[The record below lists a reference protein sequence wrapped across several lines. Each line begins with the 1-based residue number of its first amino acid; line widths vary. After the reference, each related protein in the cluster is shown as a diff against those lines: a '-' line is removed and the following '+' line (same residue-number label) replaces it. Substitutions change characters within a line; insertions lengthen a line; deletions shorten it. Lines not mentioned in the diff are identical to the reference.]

1 MIRDQ
6 FVERLAVDI
15 IGPGAEHEVIGD
27 RPSDRYLTGILFP
40 PRMALGGDQDEDS
53 ESAGDVEGG
62 PGSEAVAG
70 ANVMR
75 PSTAGLSF
83 ALRPEAGSLPCIT
96 LTVSGGR
103 YAGVDDGDD
112 SGSRSVL
119 SWRRSP
125 VRVTVP
131 EVILE
136 ADQPQTIDLEPFG
149 AAGLA
154 LYVNA
159 TPWKDGFLV
168 TAVVTNTTEVSRI
181 SRRAIEEASLFQAS
195 LEVMPACGS
204 RFMGR
209 PVLSAGD
216 DEDGRTAALIY
227 RGAVEYATGHV
238 CAAGWDVDR
247 TGDGVL
253 RSEWLPRAIVPGV
266 SALGAS
272 QFHGLAR
279 DDGQSPLSADNLAA
293 SGDDDL
299 IAGLESVCAAY
310 GEWIRS
316 QRARIPGSRSGD
328 GDGDGDPVDETPD
341 PELVENLGMIAGE
354 NLARCD
360 IALKRMRRGV
370 NLLRTDPDAREA
382 FRLANR
388 SMCDQRSWSSKE
400 PLSWYPFQLAFVLL
414 ALESAA
420 NPASTDRDVMDLL
433 WFPTG
438 GGKTE
443 AYLLLTAFVIF
454 LRRLKAPEPEAGGG
468 VTVFMRY
475 TLRLLTIQQF
485 QRAAALICACELLRL
500 DAAAV
505 SPGRTDHLRAG
516 PPISIGLWVG
526 GDSTPNTRAEAAEAL
541 DAARDSSPR
550 QLTECP
556 RCTSKLLWKQAADA
570 SRIEVRCVSEGC
582 ELAERLHRLPV
593 WTVDEDVFDET
604 PSLIIGTADKYA
616 QITRSK
622 KSGRLF
628 GIGVGFPPPALIIQ
642 DELHLISGPLGTMAG
657 VYEIAV
663 DALCAHGGAK
673 PKIVGSTATIRRAAD
688 QIRAVFD
695 RRAFQFPPPGL
706 DHGDSGFAVTDP
718 DGPGRLYLGVT
729 TAGRSAKYTL
739 QAVSASLLQAAVAPG
754 LSDEDVNFYWTL
766 MVYFNS
772 LRELGGSLVLMQD
785 DVAKSIEDYAR
796 RRHPE
801 TDRPPPEVTELN
813 SRVAS
818 REIPEILDRLK
829 IPAGKDGVVDVVLA
843 SNMISVGMDVQRLG
857 LMIVNGQPKGIAEY
871 IQATSRVGRQKTPG
885 LVVTLYNANKARDRS
900 HYESFTTWHQ
910 TLYRD
915 VEATSVTPYAARA
928 RDRALHAPLVAMAR
942 HLIPGMSA
950 EPVDASNHEGELLD
964 FVDAIVARAKASDDR
979 ETTAVRRHLEKRMDE
994 WMDRGAIQYWEDGK
1008 PDRSLLISAEK
1019 SAAQAAIRRR
1029 PSAAWPTPNSLRN
1042 VEASAEFVLMRDIG
1056 EDRE

>member
-6 FVERLAVDI
+6 FVERLAMDI
-15 IGPGAEHEVIGD
+15 IGPGTENEVIGD

-40 PRMALGGDQDEDS
+40 PRLALGGDQDEDS
-53 ESAGDVEGG
+53 ESEGDLDGG

-83 ALRPEAGSLPCIT
+83 ALRPEAGSLPCVT
-96 LTVSGGR
+96 LTVRGAR
-103 YAGVDDGDD
+103 YAGLDDGDD
-112 SGSRSVL
+112 TRSSPAA
-119 SWRRSP
+119 SWRRMP
-125 VRVTVP
+125 VQATVAD
-131 EVILE
+131 VILDTD
-136 ADQPQTIDLEPFG
+136 APQTIDLEPYG

-154 LYVNA
+154 LYLNA
-159 TPWKDGFLV
+159 TPWKDGVLV
-168 TAVVTNTTEVSRI
+168 TTVVTNTSETGRI
-181 SRRAIEEASLFQAS
+181 SRRAIEEASFFQAS
-195 LEVMPACGS
+195 LEVAPACGS

-209 PVLSAGD
+209 PVLSPGD
-216 DEDGRTAALIY
+216 DEDGRTSALIY

-238 CAAGWDVDR
+238 CAAGWDINDE
-247 TGDGVL
+247 GDGLVHT
-253 RSEWLPRAIVPGV
+253 EWLPQAIVPGV
-266 SALGAS
+266 SALGAP
-272 QFHGLAR
+272 QFRRLVS
-279 DDGQSPLSADNLAA
+279 DDGRSPLSAEELSICSD
-293 SGDDDL
+293 SDL
-299 IAGLESVCAAY
+299 IAGLQAVCGAY
-310 GEWIRS
+310 EAWIEL
-316 QRARIPGSRSGD
+316 QRRRIPDPQDESGPSALD
-328 GDGDGDPVDETPD
+328 TPD
-341 PELVENLGMIAGE
+341 PDLVGLMGEIAGE
-354 NLARCD
+354 NLGRCNT
-360 IALKRMRRGV
+360 ALVRMRRGV
-370 NLLRTDPDAREA
+370 DLLRTDADARDA

-388 SMCDQRSWSSKE
+388 AMLDQRSWSAGDQ
-400 PLSWYPFQLAFVLL
+400 LNWFPFQLAFVLL
-414 ALESAA
+414 TLESTA
-420 NPASTDRDVMDLL
+420 NPGSPDRDVMDLL

-454 LRRLKAPEPEAGGG
+454 LRRLRATTPEVGGG

-485 QRAAALICACELLRL
+485 QRAAALICACELLRRSAT
-500 DAAAV
+500 DVTPRHA
-505 SPGRTDHLRAG
+505 DHLRAG

-526 GDSTPNTRAEAAEAL
+526 GDSTPNTRQEAVEAL
-541 DAARDSSPR
+541 AAARDSSPR
-550 QLTECP
+550 QLTQCP
-556 RCTSKLLWKQAADA
+556 RCASPLKWDKAADG
-570 SRIEVRCVSEGC
+570 SRIEVKCVKAGC
-582 ELAERLHRLPV
+582 ELADRLDRLPV
-593 WTVDEDVFDET
+593 CTVDEDVYDET

-616 QITRSK
+616 QIARSK
-622 KSGRLF
+622 KSGKLF
-628 GIGVGFPPPALIIQ
+628 GIDVGLPPPALIIQ

-663 DALCAHGGAK
+663 DGLCAHGGAR

-706 DHGDSGFAVTDP
+706 TSTDSGFAVADP
-718 DGPGRLYLGVT
+718 DSPGRLYLGVT

-739 QAVSASLLQAAVAPG
+739 QAVSASLLQAAHAPG
-754 LSDEDVNFYWTL
+754 LSKSDVNPYWTL

-796 RRHPE
+796 RRASE

-829 IPAGKDGVVDVVLA
+829 IPAGQDGVVDVVLA

-885 LVVTLYNANKARDRS
+885 LVITLYNANKARDRS

-942 HLIPGMSA
+942 HLIPGMSN
-950 EPVDASNHEGELLD
+950 EPVDASRYEGDLLD
-964 FVDAIVARAKASDDR
+964 VVDAIVRRAKASDHR
-979 ETTAVRRHLEKRMDE
+979 EETAVRRHLEKRMDE
-994 WMDRGAIQYWEDGK
+994 WMDRGAIRYWDDGK
-1008 PDRSLLISAEK
+1008 PDLSLLISAEK
-1019 SAAQAAIRRR
+1019 SAAHAAVRRR

-1042 VEASAEFVLMRDIG
+1042 VEASAEFVLVRDIG
-1056 EDRE
+1056 EDRD